1 MRKWIDIVEAALS
14 ADLLRKISPNTEQGR
29 KNAETIER
37 LQAEIDAEETRNL
50 SSVPAHL
57 RRFDAD
63 SDDWA
68 EEMSWLDYELEQ
80 KKKKALERTR
90 RQQRQQQDE
99 WQAKLD
105 GYTQAGR
112 DEYESYL
119 AKAKEFVSKK
129 ADKHTSAMEKQRR
142 AIAVMAQRQLKK

>member
-29 KNAETIER
+29 KNAETIKR
-37 LQAEIDAEETRNL
+37 LQAEIDCEETRNL

-129 ADKHTSAMEKQRR
+129 ADKHTSAMEKQ
-142 AIAVMAQRQLKK
+142 